1 MNSYYQIAVA
11 REFFQQLHNL
21 DRSVFLKWQRIGR
34 MIYKDPFD
42 NSLDT
47 HPVKQAQDGVFA
59 ARLDDNYR
67 IIFRHIKPDIILLF
81 WVDKHDPAYNKA
93 ARTSITI
100 EDGKI
105 KILESIEEKTYSSTQ
120 QPLYHSQPVGLLF
133 ARWNDEKLLELGL
146 SADWLP
152 AFRQMNKIA
161 EFDNA
166 QEHIP
171 EKTFNALY
179 DLLIEST
186 DTQEH
191 TVVVSDTQLKN
202 AISQPETREDIYV
215 FETGDELEKALSGS
229 LVEWM
234 LFLHPSQKQLVEAN
248 FNGAARIKGGA
259 GTGKTVVALHRTRYL
274 AQTLAANSLNKILIL
289 SFNSRITVVV
299 SELLR
304 RLCNEDEFSR
314 IEVKTLH
321 QWCAWFLRYQ
331 CHDKPNKAEDSQIS
345 ESLDSAIRQTQQE
358 FPNSKVFTLSRAF
371 IEDEMRYVIKGRA
384 VTTLDDYLQLK
395 RTGRGTPLGTDE
407 RQVIFKIYSRYQQ
420 GLGYFCDW
428 DDFIL
433 KSLRYA
439 KQGIPTGSYVSVI
452 VDEVQDFTEA
462 GMSLINYIA
471 GDKPNGLLLIGDG
484 QQKIYKGGFSLK
496 NVGISIVG
504 RSRILR
510 YNYRN
515 TKQILEAAY
524 SMVKGISFDDL
535 EDDEDIVPAS
545 PEFPKRSGAKPILK
559 QSFTSQQDELKWVAE
574 QIRDRVF
581 TRQVNKAGD
590 IGILYMSGKK
600 YGSPIDRT
608 LSSYG
613 IQVTELR
620 RDNSSAFFDEGTVKR
635 TTFYSAKGMEFKV
648 IFLVGVTDG
657 TIPSDSVLP
666 EEAQEDTERRERRLL
681 FVAMTRARD
690 VLYMSCS
697 EGQPSRFLKDIEEGL
712 IEVL

>member
-1 MNSYYQIAVA
+1 M
-11 REFFQQLHNL
+11 
-21 DRSVFLKWQRIGR
+21 
-34 MIYKDPFD
+34 
-42 NSLDT
+42 
-47 HPVKQAQDGVFA
+47 
-59 ARLDDNYR
+59 
-67 IIFRHIKPDIILLF
+67 
-81 WVDKHDPAYNKA
+81 
-93 ARTSITI
+93 
-100 EDGKI
+100 
-105 KILESIEEKTYSSTQ
+105 
-120 QPLYHSQPVGLLF
+120 
-133 ARWNDEKLLELGL
+133 
-146 SADWLP
+146 
-152 AFRQMNKIA
+152 
-161 EFDNA
+161 
-166 QEHIP
+166 
-171 EKTFNALY
+171 
-179 DLLIEST
+179 
-186 DTQEH
+186 
-191 TVVVSDTQLKN
+191 
-202 AISQPETREDIYV
+202 
-215 FETGDELEKALSGS
+215 
-229 LVEWM
+229 
-234 LFLHPSQKQLVEAN
+234 
-248 FNGAARIKGGA
+248 
-259 GTGKTVVALHRTRYL
+259 
-274 AQTLAANSLNKILIL
+274 
-289 SFNSRITVVV
+289 VV

-304 RLCNEDEFSR
+304 RLCSEDEFSR
-314 IEVKTLH
+314 VEVKTLH
-321 QWCAWFLRYQ
+321 QWCAWYLRYQ

-358 FPNSKVFTLSRAF
+358 FPNSKVFTLSRNF
-371 IEDEMRYVIKGRA
+371 IEDEIRYVIKGRA

-420 GLGYFCDW
+420 GLEYFCDW

-439 KQGIPTGSYVSVI
+439 KQGVPTGSYVSVI

-524 SMVKGISFDDL
+524 SMVKGVSFDDL
-535 EDDEDIVPAS
+535 EDDEDVVPAS

-559 QSFTSQQDELKWVAE
+559 QSFISQQDELKWVAE

-600 YGSPIDRT
+600 YGSAIDRT

-648 IFLVGVTDG
+648 IFLVGVTEG

-690 VLYMSCS
+690 ILYMSCS
-697 EGQPSRFLKDIEEGL
+697 EGLPSRFLKDIEEGL

>member
-21 DRSVFLKWQRIGR
+21 DRQIFLKWQRIGR

-42 NSLDT
+42 NSLET
-47 HPVKQAQDGVFA
+47 HPVKKAQEGIFS

-81 WVDKHDPAYNKA
+81 WVDKHEPAYAKA
-93 ARTSITI
+93 ERMTITI

-105 KILESIEEKTYSSTQ
+105 KILESIEEKIYSSIQ
-120 QPLYHSQPVGLLF
+120 QPLYHSQPIGLLF

-152 AFRQMNKIA
+152 AFRQMNKIT

-166 QEHIP
+166 EEQLP
-171 EKTFNALY
+171 KKTFDALY
-179 DLLIEST
+179 DLLITST
-186 DTQEH
+186 EAQEGAAI
-191 TVVVSDTQLKN
+191 SDTQLKN
-202 AISQPETREDIYV
+202 AISQPDTREDIYV
-215 FETGDELEKALSGS
+215 FETGDEFEKALSGS

-274 AQTLAANSLNKILIL
+274 AQTLATNSLNKILVL
-289 SFNSRITVVV
+289 SFTSTLSVVA

-321 QWCAWFLRYQ
+321 QWCSWYLRHQ
-331 CHDKPNKAEDSQIS
+331 CHDKPNKAEDNQIN

-358 FPNSKVFTLSRAF
+358 FPSSKVFTLSRDF
-371 IEDEMRYVIKGRA
+371 IEDEIKYVIKGRA

-433 KSLRYA
+433 KSLRHA
-439 KQGIPTGSYVSVI
+439 KQGVPTGSYVAVI

-462 GMSLINYIA
+462 GMSLISHIA

-496 NVGISIVG
+496 NIGISIVG

-535 EDDEDIVPAS
+535 EDDEDVIPAS
-545 PEFPKRSGAKPILK
+545 PEFPKRSGIKPILK
-559 QSFTSQQDELKWVAE
+559 SSFTTQQDELKWVAE
-574 QIRDRVF
+574 QIRDRVSV
-581 TRQVNKAGD
+581 RQVNKAGD

-600 YGSPIDRT
+600 YGNPIDRT

-635 TTFYSAKGMEFKV
+635 CTFYSAKGMEFKV

-657 TIPSDSVLP
+657 ILPSDSVLP

-690 VLYMSCS
+690 VLYISCS

>member
-21 DRSVFLKWQRIGR
+21 DRSIFLKWQRIGR

-42 NSLDT
+42 DSLDT
-47 HPVKQAQDGVFA
+47 HPVKHAEDGVFA

-67 IIFRHIKPDIILLF
+67 IIFRHIKPDIVLLF
-81 WVDKHDPAYNKA
+81 WVDKHDPAYGKA
-93 ARTSITI
+93 ERTSITL

-133 ARWNDEKLLELGL
+133 ARWNDEKLMELGL

-161 EFDNA
+161 DFDNA
-166 QEHIP
+166 IEQIP

-186 DTQEH
+186 DIQGN
-191 TVVVSDTQLKN
+191 TVVISDTQLKS

-215 FETGDELEKALSGS
+215 FETGDEFEKALSGT

-234 LFLHPSQKQLVEAN
+234 LFLHPSQKQLAEAN

-274 AQTLAANSLNKILIL
+274 AQTLATNSLNKVLIL
-289 SFNSRITVVV
+289 SFNSRLSVVI

-304 RLCNEDEFSR
+304 RLCNDDEFNHV
-314 IEVKTLH
+314 EVKTLH
-321 QWCAWFLRYQ
+321 QWCAWYLKYA
-331 CHDKPNKAEDSQIS
+331 CHDKPNKAEDSQINA
-345 ESLDSAIRQTQQE
+345 SLDNAIRQTQQD
-358 FPNSKVFTLSRAF
+358 FPNSKVFTLSRDF
-371 IEDEMRYVIKGRA
+371 IEDEIRYVIKGRA
-384 VTTLDDYLQLK
+384 VSTLDDYLQLK
-395 RTGRGTPLGTDE
+395 RTGRGTPLGIDE

-433 KSLRYA
+433 KSLRHA
-439 KQGIPTGSYVSVI
+439 KQGIPTGSYVAVI

-462 GMSLINYIA
+462 SMSLINHIG
-471 GDKPNGLLLIGDG
+471 GDKPNSLLLIGDG

-524 SMVKGISFDDL
+524 SMVKGVSFDDL
-535 EDDEDIVPAS
+535 EDDEDVITAS
-545 PEFPKRSGAKPILK
+545 PEFPKRSGIKPILK
-559 QSFTSQQDELKWVAE
+559 QSFTTQQDELKWVAE

-581 TRQVNKAGD
+581 TRQVNKPGD
-590 IGILYMSGKK
+590 IGVLYMSGKK

-613 IQVTELR
+613 IQITELR
-620 RDNSSAFFDEGTVKR
+620 RDNASAFFDEGTVKR
-635 TTFYSAKGMEFKV
+635 CTFYSAKGMEFKV

-657 TIPSDSVLP
+657 TIPSDSALP

-697 EGQPSRFLKDIEEGL
+697 EGQPSRFLKDIEQGL